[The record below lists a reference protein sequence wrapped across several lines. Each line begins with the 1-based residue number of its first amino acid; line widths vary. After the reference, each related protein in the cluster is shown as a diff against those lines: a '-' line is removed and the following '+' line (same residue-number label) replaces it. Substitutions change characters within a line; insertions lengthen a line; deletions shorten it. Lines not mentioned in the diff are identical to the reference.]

1 MTRFK
6 YWLGSVWNSFMESS
20 YQSIIYLFSD
30 TFSSQILTMT
40 LSGWKVFSK
49 RICKFRQR
57 MVPFDWNKSRC
68 FRVVLSSCGEHKWKQ
83 NKFVNG
89 TFAEIKT

>member
-6 YWLGSVWNSFMESS
+6 YWLGSVWNSFMESP

-30 TFSSQILTMT
+30 MFSSQILTMT

-49 RICKFRQR
+49 RNFNSGQR
-57 MVPFDWNKSRC
+57 MVPFDWNKSRW
-68 FRVVLSSCGEHKWKQ
+68 FRMFPTQVGRDTQ
-83 NKFVNG
+83 VN
-89 TFAEIKT
+89 IQVCNRDIC